1 MKNIL
6 LLPINVLFIAIY
18 LLPAQPT
25 IQWQKSFGGSE
36 FETAQAVRQ
45 TNDGGFITCGYS
57 LSTDGDVTENH
68 GLYDFLVVKFDHSGS
83 TSWEKSFGG
92 SNNDW
97 AYDVQQTPDGGYIL
111 AGITLSDDGNV
122 TGFQGYIDAW
132 VIKLN
137 SNGDLQWQKTYGG
150 SGWDELWSIEL
161 TNDGGYILAG
171 HSNSSDGDVGGTHDT
186 TLDCW
191 LVKLDSIGNI
201 QWQKTYGGSH
211 EDSGRSIRQTSD
223 GGYIVIGNAK
233 SVDGDVAEQKGNG
246 DFWVLKLDYSGNIEW
261 QKSLGGTSLDVGC
274 EIHEISDGY
283 IACGYMGS
291 NNGDVTG
298 YHGYLDGWVIKL
310 SKTGELIWQ
319 KALGGT
325 KSDWIYAGTPTPDG
339 GYVAVGTVVST
350 DGDVTNHN
358 GQKDIWIVK
367 LNANGELVW
376 EKCLGGSFVEGGESI
391 ATTSD
396 GGLVVAGYAYST
408 DGDLT
413 ENKGIQDIWV
423 VKLSPEIVGVAS
435 PFALD
440 SKALEIFPNP
450 AQQAISMRIPESTVF
465 QVCILDMQGREMLR
479 HSVGKN
485 GELDIS
491 TLCKGFYL
499 ALARSESGE
508 LFSGKFVKE

>member
-83 TSWEKSFGG
+83 TS
-92 SNNDW
+92 
-97 AYDVQQTPDGGYIL
+97 
-111 AGITLSDDGNV
+111 
-122 TGFQGYIDAW
+122 
-132 VIKLN
+132 
-137 SNGDLQWQKTYGG
+137 
-150 SGWDELWSIEL
+150 
-161 TNDGGYILAG
+161 
-171 HSNSSDGDVGGTHDT
+171 
-186 TLDCW
+186 
-191 LVKLDSIGNI
+191 
-201 QWQKTYGGSH
+201 
-211 EDSGRSIRQTSD
+211 
-223 GGYIVIGNAK
+223 
-233 SVDGDVAEQKGNG
+233 
-246 DFWVLKLDYSGNIEW
+246 
-261 QKSLGGTSLDVGC
+261 
-274 EIHEISDGY
+274 
-283 IACGYMGS
+283 
-291 NNGDVTG
+291 
-298 YHGYLDGWVIKL
+298 
-310 SKTGELIWQ
+310 
-319 KALGGT
+319 
-325 KSDWIYAGTPTPDG
+325 
-339 GYVAVGTVVST
+339 
-350 DGDVTNHN
+350 
-358 GQKDIWIVK
+358 
-367 LNANGELVW
+367 W